1 MSMHIMNEL
10 SKESKVNKRIKTLK
24 ELNLNF
30 RLHSENE
37 FLIGIDEKDTFSS
50 SLRTEGID
58 S

>member
-1 MSMHIMNEL
+1 MNEL